1 AEWKHRAEKFAEKNV
16 DVSVILHELS
26 LPFTESINSIAAYQ
40 PSCHMSNVQKVIDE
54 PLNLLKSIPG
64 IQYAEF
70 ENRNMCCGSAGIYNV
85 VNYDESMDLLDEKMS
100 HVKPVSPEIIVTT
113 NPGCHLQMKAGVE
126 REGLSDEIRV
136 VHLVE
141 LLAEACEL

>member
-1 AEWKHRAEKFAEKNV
+1 EAFEAYDFDYVVNCIGGCGAMLVEYDRLLEDEAEWKHRAEKFAEKNV

-85 VNYDESMDLLDEKMS
+85 VNY
-100 HVKPVSPEIIVTT
+100 
-113 NPGCHLQMKAGVE
+113 
-126 REGLSDEIRV
+126 
-136 VHLVE
+136 
-141 LLAEACEL
+141 